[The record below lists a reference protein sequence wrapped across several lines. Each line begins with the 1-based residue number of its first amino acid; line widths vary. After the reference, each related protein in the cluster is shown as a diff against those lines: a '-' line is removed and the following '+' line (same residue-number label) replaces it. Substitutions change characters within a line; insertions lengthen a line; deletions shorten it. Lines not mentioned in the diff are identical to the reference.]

1 MRVKDIMTTD
11 IVTCDVEA
19 SLQVAAKRMLTNGV
33 GSVIV
38 TRDGDPFGILTETDA
53 LHAGAVT
60 ERPFPEIPVR
70 KVASNPLI
78 TATRSETVR
87 SVIDRMQTKRVKRL
101 PVVESLD
108 VVGIVT
114 QSDIS
119 AHFHGFIREAHA
131 LEAQEKSWST
141 DADRFDFEE

>member
-1 MRVKDIMTTD
+1 MLVKDVMTTD
-11 IVTCDVEA
+11 VVTCDVDA
-19 SLQVAAKRMLTNGV
+19 TLQTAVERMLEHDI

-38 TRDGDPFGILTETDA
+38 TREGDPFGILTETDA

-70 KVASNPLI
+70 KAGSSPLV
-78 TATRSETVR
+78 TATKGEMVR
-87 SVIDRMQTKRVKRL
+87 KAIERMRTKKVKKL
-101 PVVESLD
+101 PVVEDLD

-119 AHFHGFIREAHA
+119 AHFRSFIREAHA
-131 LEAQEKSWST
+131 LEQQHTTWSSN
-141 DADRFDFEE
+141 DRVEGFDE